1 MRGVSLPRILQGLM
15 MNLNR
20 FLLGLLLLAAPAAWA
35 SEDVHSAEAHAD
47 TAAVHVEEHATEH
60 GASHA
65 EEAKEGF
72 DPATVIMHHIGDSHG
87 WHLFDWNEHP
97 VSIPLPVILYTDN
110 GLVVFSSAE
119 FHHDQEGTHVV
130 EAGGQRFVN
139 IHEKIYYASDVANEH
154 GVFAD
159 MDHETHEVANA
170 KPWDVS
176 ITKNVAALL
185 FAAIVILAL
194 FLSTARSYKKNPNG
208 APRGLAGFVEPL
220 VVFVRDDIAKNNIGH
235 HYKRFVPLL
244 LTIFFFIWINNLLGL
259 VPFFPGGANV
269 TGNIAVT
276 MVLAVITCVVTN
288 INGNKHY
295 WGHIFWMPG
304 LPVFVKPV
312 LAIVEFIGIFTK
324 PFSLMI
330 RLFANITAGHIIV
343 LSLVSLVFI
352 FETVWVSP
360 ASVLLTLF
368 ISVLEL
374 LVAALQAYIFT
385 LLTALYIGS
394 AVQDDHH

>member
-1 MRGVSLPRILQGLM
+1 VGGVSLPRILQGPM
-15 MNLNR
+15 TKLNS
-20 FLLGLLLLAAPAAWA
+20 FLLGLFLMASPAVLA
-35 SEDVHSAEAHAD
+35 SEEAHSAD
-47 TAAVHVEEHATEH
+47 EHAAATEVHAEDHGDSHAAEH
-60 GASHA
+60 G
-65 EEAKEGF
+65 EEKEAF
-72 DPATVIMHHIGDSHG
+72 DPAEVIMHHIADSHG
-87 WHLFDWNEHP
+87 WHLFDWNDHP
-97 VSIPLPVILYTDN
+97 VSIPLPVILYTEQ
-110 GLVVFSSAE
+110 GLVVFSSSL
-119 FHHDQEGTHVV
+119 FHHDQEGMHVV
-130 EAGGQRFVN
+130 EVDGQRFVN

-154 GVFAD
+154 GVYAD

-170 KPWDVS
+170 SPWDIS

-185 FAAIVILAL
+185 FAAAVILL
-194 FLSTARSYKKNPNG
+194 IFLPAARSYKKNPNG

-220 VVFVRDDIAKNNIGH
+220 VVFVRDDIAKNNIGS

-276 MVLAVITCVVTN
+276 MVLAIVAFVVTN
-288 INGNKHY
+288 VNGNKHY

-304 LPVFVKPV
+304 LPVAVKPL

-385 LLTALYIGS
+385 LLTALYIG
-394 AVQDDHH
+394 AAMHEEHH

>member
-1 MRGVSLPRILQGLM
+1 V
-15 MNLNR
+15 
-20 FLLGLLLLAAPAAWA
+20 
-35 SEDVHSAEAHAD
+35 V
-47 TAAVHVEEHATEH
+47 VEE
-60 GASHA
+60 
-65 EEAKEGF
+65 
-72 DPATVIMHHIGDSHG
+72 
-87 WHLFDWNEHP
+87 
-97 VSIPLPVILYTDN
+97 
-110 GLVVFSSAE
+110 
-119 FHHDQEGTHVV
+119 
-130 EAGGQRFVN
+130 GGQRFVN
-139 IHEKIYYASDVANEH
+139 VHNKIYYASEEANEE
-154 GVFAD
+154 GVWAEVN
-159 MDHETHEVANA
+159 HETHEVTNA
-170 KPWDVS
+170 SPLDFS
-176 ITKNVAALL
+176 ITKNVASLL
-185 FAAIVILAL
+185 FGATLILIL
-194 FLSTARSYKKNPNG
+194 FFSAARSYKKNPNG

-276 MVLAVITCVVTN
+276 MVLAVVVFVVTN
-288 INGNKHY
+288 VNGNKHY

-304 LPVFVKPV
+304 LPVAVKPL

-385 LLTALYIGS
+385 LLTALYIG
-394 AVQDDHH
+394 AAMHEEHH

>member
-1 MRGVSLPRILQGLM
+1 MTKLER
-15 MNLNR
+15 
-20 FLLGLLLLAAPAAWA
+20 LLVGLLIVGSHA
-35 SEDVHSAEAHAD
+35 SVASVEASSTKSHEHSNDSAHL
-47 TAAVHVEEHATEH
+47 
-60 GASHA
+60 SHA
-65 EEAKEGF
+65 ENHAEEPHTEEGF
-72 DPATVIMHHIGDSHG
+72 NPSEAIMHHIADSHG
-87 WHLFDWNEHP
+87 WHLFDWNDHP
-97 VSIPLPVILYTDN
+97 VSIPLPVILYTDQ
-110 GLVVFSSAE
+110 GLVLFSSARFE
-119 FHHDQEGTHVV
+119 HDQEGKVVV
-130 EAGGQRFVN
+130 EEGGQRFVN
-139 IHEKIYYASDVANEH
+139 VHNKIYYASEEANEE
-154 GVFAD
+154 GVWAEVNHD
-159 MDHETHEVANA
+159 THEVTNA
-170 KPWDVS
+170 SPLDFS
-176 ITKNVAALL
+176 ITKNVASLL
-185 FAAIVILAL
+185 FGATLILIL
-194 FLSTARSYKKNPNG
+194 FFSAARSYKKNPNG

-276 MVLAVITCVVTN
+276 MVLAVVVFVVTN
-288 INGNKHY
+288 VNGNKHY

-304 LPVFVKPV
+304 LPVAVKPL

-385 LLTALYIGS
+385 LLTALYIG
-394 AVQDDHH
+394 AAMHEEHH

>member
-1 MRGVSLPRILQGLM
+1 MPRILQGFMSNTRTYLTG
-15 MNLNR
+15 L
-20 FLLGLLLLAAPAAWA
+20 FLAISSSLFA
-35 SEDVHSAEAHAD
+35 SSAEAEAHE
-47 TAAVHVEEHATEH
+47 TLIHEEEKEAAFNP
-60 GASHA
+60 A
-65 EEAKEGF
+65 E
-72 DPATVIMHHIGDSHG
+72 VIMHHIADSHG
-87 WHLFDWNEHP
+87 WHLFDWNDHP
-97 VSIPLPVILYTDN
+97 VSIPLPVILYTEK
-110 GLVVFSSAE
+110 GLVVFSSSK
-119 FHHDQEGTHVV
+119 FHHDAEGHHVV

-154 GVFAD
+154 GAFAE
-159 MDHETHEVANA
+159 MDHETHEVSNA
-170 KPWDVS
+170 SPWDIS

-185 FAAIVILAL
+185 FSAFVILML
-194 FLSTARSYKKNPNG
+194 FLPAARSYKKNPG
-208 APRGLAGFVEPL
+208 VAPTGVAGFVEPL
-220 VVFVRDDIAKNNIGH
+220 VVFVRDDIAKNNIGP
-235 HYKRFVPLL
+235 HYKRFVPML
-244 LTIFFFIWINNLLGL
+244 LTMFFFIWINNLLGL

-276 MVLAVITCVVTN
+276 MVLAVVTFVVTN
-288 INGNKHY
+288 VNGNKHY

-304 LPVFVKPV
+304 LPVAVKPL

-385 LLTALYIGS
+385 LLTALYIG
-394 AVQDDHH
+394 AAMHEEHH